1 MQGKGK
7 KTQPAA
13 GWQHECAAHHTGV
26 PLRVPGHQWKF
37 AAACSGPRRLV
48 VVLDAATFAFAHM
61 ADLDKG
67 DPVGAP
73 ATGQENEASETEA
86 GEAAAAAAVLPDAEG
101 RRPTRERK
109 QVERIRSSTLTKT
122 QQKRASTEGKPT
134 VKKGKNKG
142 KRASGGGSD
151 QDEGD
156 LDLPISELSAKDDK
170 PKKKAKT
177 GAGSA
182 GKVGKKPRQ
191 TQSEEEDDGPD
202 RDSEEA
208 IQIRSELLDL
218 CDELPE
224 ETLQETSA
232 KQLRRKLEK
241 RLGRDEGDLDEWK
254 GLIKEWYLLADECKT
269 ELRKF
274 LRACFDKDADDMP
287 TPKAIRRFLET
298 QLELDEGDLDS
309 WKRSIDGWIGRIM
322 EELEDMQSPLGSPK
336 GKSHAVECAGTVDGV
351 AALAPAA
358 EVPPPAPDTVAPRQD
373 VENEAKKKRP
383 PEQGS
388 AQGDIAASPEKKRK
402 SSTEQKVTEALPGQV
417 GGGEAGG
424 GKLEQSE
431 MKRKKGEQR
440 GEGKESGKDIK
451 VDQSGRKE
459 EKRKSTD
466 AKQDWKEG
474 REKERAGDVKEKEK
488 DRSEKRGKEKASAGN
503 KDRHSGGGS
512 GSEQTEASAR
522 PLLEPKVVPL
532 DNSSSKLLER
542 RASLKALNTGKE
554 SPSLLQVTP
563 CYETKQR
570 ESSEANEYRAC
581 ALEDL
586 DALTKVVEAAEQKRA
601 EEEKLR
607 AQRELEVS

>member
-1 MQGKGK
+1 
-7 KTQPAA
+7 
-13 GWQHECAAHHTGV
+13 
-26 PLRVPGHQWKF
+26 
-37 AAACSGPRRLV
+37 
-48 VVLDAATFAFAHM
+48 M
-61 ADLDKG
+61 ADLDTG
-67 DPVGAP
+67 DAVGAT
-73 ATGQENEASETEA
+73 ATGQENEASETAA
-86 GEAAAAAAVLPDAEG
+86 GEAAAAAAVLPDDEG

-142 KRASGGGSD
+142 KRASGDGSD

-156 LDLPISELSAKDDK
+156 LDLPISKLSAKDDK
-170 PKKKAKT
+170 PKKRAKT
-177 GAGSA
+177 GARSA
-182 GKVGKKPRQ
+182 GKVGKKPRE
-191 TQSEEEDDGPD
+191 TQSDEEDDGPD

-254 GLIKEWYLLADECKT
+254 GLIKEWYLLADDCKT

-274 LRACFDKDADDMP
+274 LRACDDKDADDMP

-298 QLELDEGDLDS
+298 QLELEEGDLDS

-336 GKSHAVECAGTVDGV
+336 GNSQALQCAGTVDGV

-373 VENEAKKKRP
+373 VENDAEEKDD

-388 AQGDIAASPEKKRK
+388 AQADITASPEKKRK
-402 SSTEQKVTEALPGQV
+402 SSTGEKVTEALPGQV

-424 GKLEQSE
+424 GKLEKNE

-440 GEGKESGKDIK
+440 GEGKEPRKDIK
-451 VDQSGRKE
+451 VDQSVRKE

-474 REKERAGDVKEKEK
+474 REKERAGDKEK
-488 DRSEKRGKEKASAGN
+488 DTDRAKKRGKEKATAGE
-503 KDRHSGGGS
+503 KDRHSSGGG

-532 DNSSSKLLER
+532 DNSSSKLFER

-554 SPSLLQVTP
+554 SPSVLQVTP
-563 CYETKQR
+563 CYETVQR

-586 DALTKVVEAAEQKRA
+586 DALTKIVEAAEQKRA

-607 AQRELEVS
+607 AQRELEVSQSRTNPAEYALGSRVRT